1 MEVGSPQLKP
11 PIAKRTKELIGR
23 VAALAGVFAWSFR
36 SKMIIV
42 TFHRVRD
49 DIPEDGLTCSSARFE
64 KFCEFFRAH
73 FKVIS
78 LAEQVAGCSAA
89 RDMGGTLSI
98 TFDDGYRDNFEV
110 AAPILRKLGL
120 PATFFVTT
128 GFIGTPTVVPWDREL
143 PRQPGWMSWD
153 QLRELASQGF
163 DIGSHTDTHV
173 DLGTADEQTARLELE
188 TSKRKLHEQLGRPVR
203 LFAYPFGGRNNI
215 SESARELVREAGFTC
230 CISCFGGANVST
242 PNPFDLK
249 RIVIGQG
256 SVTAGQF
263 GFDLLIGRV

>member
-1 MEVGSPQLKP
+1 MQLNGMKT
-11 PIAKRTKELIGR
+11 PIAKRAKGLIGR
-23 VAALAGVFAWSFR
+23 AAALAGVFARDFR
-36 SKMIIV
+36 SKMVIV

-73 FKVIS
+73 FRVIS

-89 RDMGGTLSI
+89 KDMGGTLSI

-120 PATFFVTT
+120 PATFFVVT
-128 GFIGTPTVVPWDREL
+128 GFIGTPTVAAWDRAL
-143 PRQPGWMSWD
+143 PRQPGWMDWN

-188 TSKRKLHEQLGRPVR
+188 TSKRKLDEQLGKPVR
-203 LFAYPFGGRNNI
+203 LFAYPFGRRENI
-215 SESARELVREAGFTC
+215 SERARELVRQAGFAC
-230 CISCFGGANVST
+230 CISAAGGVNAPTST
-242 PNPFDLK
+242 SPFDLN
-249 RIVIGQG
+249 RIVVGQG
-256 SVTAGQF
+256 YAIPDQF
-263 GFDLLIGRV
+263 GLDLLIGRV